1 MIFLEKKMR
10 SIKLLNGCEN
20 KTAFELVEMTH
31 KEDPWKNT
39 HQNEL
44 IKIDVINKYFSNKDP
59 LQIEKEA

>member
-1 MIFLEKKMR
+1 
-10 SIKLLNGCEN
+10 
-20 KTAFELVEMTH
+20 MTH